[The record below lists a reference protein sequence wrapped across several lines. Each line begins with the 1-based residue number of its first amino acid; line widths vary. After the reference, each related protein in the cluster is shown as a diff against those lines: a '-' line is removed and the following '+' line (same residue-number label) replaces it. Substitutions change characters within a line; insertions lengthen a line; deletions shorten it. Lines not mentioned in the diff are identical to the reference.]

1 MIINVSWRK
10 RRWFCKLHQTEN
22 EVPAFYREVY
32 RNLIV
37 QFVKSFVKIWFLLGN
52 IQQFKILLNGK
63 IKVQTPITFRVG
75 FSISFYSIARD
86 NFIWNVEGNCCWRMK
101 YEIESH
107 SAFELRISFE
117 LRRGEAKMNS
127 CDKNEYSW
135 RTLGYFEDRPYPAGS
150 LLSWYLHLKIDQIKR
165 EIGWTKQI

>member
-63 IKVQTPITFRVG
+63 NKVQTPITFRVG
-75 FSISFYSIARD
+75 FGIF
-86 NFIWNVEGNCCWRMK
+86 FIELQQITLCEMLREIVAEGWNTKSNHTLPLSWEYLLNWGEGRQTW
-101 YEIESH
+101 IVV
-107 SAFELRISFE
+107 I
-117 LRRGEAKMNS
+117 KMNIY
-127 CDKNEYSW
+127 DERW
-135 RTLGYFEDRPYPAGS
+135 DILRTDLIQRVLCFLDTCT
-150 LLSWYLHLKIDQIKR
+150 LK
-165 EIGWTKQI
+165 

>member
-1 MIINVSWRK
+1 MIWRK

-52 IQQFKILLNGK
+52 IQQFKILLNGRN
-63 IKVQTPITFRVG
+63 KVQTPITFGVG
-75 FSISFYSIARD
+75 FSIF
-86 NFIWNVEGNCCWRMK
+86 FIELQQITLHEMLREIVADGWNTKSNHTVPLSWEYLLNWGV
-101 YEIESH
+101 
-107 SAFELRISFE
+107 
-117 LRRGEAKMNS
+117 GEAKMNS

-165 EIGWTKQI
+165 GIGWTKI